1 MHPKVSSKV
10 IENAGFLKCTG
21 RSIRLSTLSTLEIS
35 MLSTCMTNSVTKSNS
50 FWQLLRFV
58 LFAWINGHGL
68 YGNFKYDLIATQQ
81 IDIWGPLSPSCW
93 LSLTVTYF
101 ASRVLLSPLFSL
113 GLALICRPRE
123 LAPQALFGCYAL
135 YWATAFRVDWGF
147 LDSRAM
153 AHVQ

>member
-21 RSIRLSTLSTLEIS
+21 RSIQLSTLSTLEIS

-58 LFAWINGHGL
+58 LFASIYGHEL
-68 YGNFKYDLIATQQ
+68 YGNLKYDLIEIRQ
-81 IDIWGPLSPSCW
+81 IDIYETSSPSCW
-93 LSLTVTYF
+93 LSMMVTYF
-101 ASRVLLSPLFSL
+101 ASSALLSPLFSL

-123 LAPQALFGCYAL
+123 FAPQALFGCYAL
-135 YWATAFRVDWGF
+135 YCATAFRVDWGF
-147 LDSRAM
+147 LDSWAM
-153 AHVQ
+153 AHLQ